1 MATVIQSHRVLR
13 WVVSSFIV
21 TIGLAGGLIGSA
33 PAVGTVVVHHGVAG
47 TYQAFAPNL
56 PGPFDPFTL
65 VLLRNHTEEGS
76 TSTWS
81 VHKHIVTIEGS
92 GGPAMPI
99 LCLEHQQPLGCVFND
114 VSTGPKTAAG
124 IASQQAP
131 GSATVYVGSA
141 FLFSSPFW
149 AVRTGKA

>member
-1 MATVIQSHRVLR
+1 MATLIQGHRVLR
-13 WVVSSFIV
+13 RVPALCLMA
-21 TIGLAGGLIGSA
+21 IGLAGGLVGSA
-33 PAVGTVVVHHGVAG
+33 PPAGAVMVHHPVAG

-56 PGPFDPFTL
+56 TGQYTL
-65 VLLRNHTEEGS
+65 VLLPNRTVEGS

-81 VHKHIVTIEGS
+81 VHKTIVTIAGA

-99 LCLEHQQPLGCVFND
+99 LCLQHHQPPMCAFND

-131 GSATVYVGSA
+131 GSAAVYVGNS